1 METLDL
7 KSAKIMTDIPL
18 LIVEALSD
26 IADPLTQKMLYV
38 LYNMSQQFL
47 TFYNKHLYP
56 LYINA
61 IFTVMKSKM
70 DWIEF
75 QCAVNSLIVLAK

>member
-7 KSAKIMTDIPL
+7 KKVKIMTDIPGI
-18 LIVEALSD
+18 IVEALSD
-26 IADPLTQKMLYV
+26 ITDPLTQKMLYV

-61 IFTVMKSKM
+61 IFTVIKDGM

-75 QCAVNSLIVLAK
+75 QCVVNSLIVLAK